1 MEFTIPHSLILIC
14 TGLAIL
20 SFLFSRFR
28 LGLSIILSVAFFW
41 GLIENKDLFFVNLE
55 SSSSFL
61 GLYLISG
68 IVLIVVMLFF
78 FLKSE

>member
-1 MEFTIPHSLILIC
+1 MEFTVPHSLKLIC
-14 TGLAIL
+14 IGLAIIP
-20 SFLFSRFR
+20 FLIGRFR
-28 LGLSIILSVAFFW
+28 LGLSIMLSFAFFS
-41 GLIENKDLFFVNLE
+41 GLIENKDLFFENLE

-68 IVLIVVMLFF
+68 TVLIVVVLVF

>member
-1 MEFTIPHSLILIC
+1 MEFTVPHGLILIC
-14 TGLAIL
+14 IGVAIT
-20 SFLFSRFR
+20 SFLFSRIR
-28 LGLSIILSVAFFW
+28 LGLSITLSLAFWW
-41 GLIENKDLFFVNLE
+41 GFIENKNLFFVNLE

-68 IVLIVVMLFF
+68 TVLIVVLLLY